1 MNPTRFGIA
10 SLPNKIDLYYET
22 FGNEANPP
30 ILLIMGLDTQCLAFT
45 EEFIQHSKNR
55 EHEMRQLRKEINEL
69 EQQNNVLHKHIENM
83 KQSTSKIET
92 DVEKYQNK
100 EKILKTECTHQNSL

>member
-22 FGNEANPP
+22 FGNETNPP

-45 EEFIQHSKNR
+45 EEFIQPLLDNDFYCIRFDNR
-55 EHEMRQLRKEINEL
+55 DI
-69 EQQNNVLHKHIENM
+69 
-83 KQSTSKIET
+83 
-92 DVEKYQNK
+92 
-100 EKILKTECTHQNSL
+100 